1 MTLVG
6 RLDLVVP
13 PLALMGLI
21 FFLSAQPDLSS
32 GLGAWDVLLRKLA
45 HAGVYAVLTLLWWRA
60 LRDIHPAHPA
70 AGHRTVAGAWLIA
83 IAYSA
88 TDEWH
93 QTFVTGR
100 HGSPVDVLIDAAGA
114 SAAALWALRRT

>member
-6 RLDLVVP
+6 RLDLWLP
-13 PLALMGLI
+13 PVALMGLI

-32 GLGAWDVLLRKLA
+32 GLGAWDILLRKLA
-45 HAGVYAVLTLLWWRA
+45 HASVYAALTVLWWRA
-60 LRDIHPAHPA
+60 LRETSP
-70 AGHRTVAGAWLIA
+70 GHRPLAAAWLIA

-93 QTFVTGR
+93 QTFVAGR
-100 HGSPVDVLIDAAGA
+100 HGSPLDVLIDAGGA